1 MNETSKQIAKILMGG
16 GNFDLKTKL
25 FNHFYCVRR
34 AAVYTSLCIAAL
46 FASMLAGCK
55 GQTNQTPHTGIYICD
70 SPWAECYHTDYDCEG
85 LQQCGSVIRE
95 VTEAEARK
103 MGRRPCGYCRK

>member
-1 MNETSKQIAKILMGG
+1 MNQAYKQILKNLIGG
-16 GNFDLKTKL
+16 GNFEVVRLL
-25 FNHFYCVRR
+25 SHSYCVRR

-46 FASMLAGCK
+46 FACMLASCK

-70 SPWAECYHTDYDCEG
+70 SPWAQCYHTDYDCEG

-95 VTEAEARK
+95 VTEAEAQK
-103 MGRRPCGYCRK
+103 MGRRPCGYCMK